1 VSGWEQPDEKSIPSI
16 IHERQFDRETSRLS
30 PPPKIQRSVADAL
43 RLKIFYPSLGLK
55 ATCTARRMATC
66 RSYQHQQVTNTQAP
80 NIPRLQSLIDQQTN
94 RPGTF
99 DLMPLSSTN
108 FALRTRTYAL
118 WFSPFTMHKLL
129 PLAAFRLHE
138 YVRLFCLA
146 NNARIRSSSS
156 EYAAHRGREHPARV
170 SAIRIMRSHAPLILL
185 GIRMHPRYCAKLE
198 F

>member
-1 VSGWEQPDEKSIPSI
+1 MSGWEQPDGKSAPSI
-16 IHERQFDRETSRLS
+16 ITRKAIRQRDLTSL
-30 PPPKIQRSVADAL
+30 PPKKIQRSVADAL

-129 PLAAFRLHE
+129 PLAVFRLHE
-138 YVRLFCLA
+138 YIRLFCLA

-156 EYAAHRGREHPARV
+156 EYAAHRGREHPTRV
-170 SAIRIMRSHAPLILL
+170 SAIRIIRSHAPLILL